1 MEEYIDDLLRR
12 MDDEEAGIRQCAYEE
27 ARELNDLSLFSCFQ
41 EKVTEARKVYIK
53 TSLYFLITQL
63 AINTRE
69 MYIADYLI
77 NRLESEESGVVLDSM
92 LIDLS
97 KLSEASNAHKIIPYI
112 YHKNSGVRYSAVIA
126 LKLCKSLEAEDALLK
141 LLTVEENR
149 DDIVNICAT
158 LHEIGTKRSILSLT
172 KLLHSDS
179 AYIRSAAIETLAEIG
194 RTDLQIVYIEAL
206 HDRNAMVKYEA
217 VRAIY
222 MYGDEMAMRPICE
235 RVNKIVARR
244 RKNEVEPTDESEII
258 IALRFL
264 HKFVDQEEVLKTFDK
279 VYKKR
284 GNLFMP
290 EREWLRDNITYFQEK
305 ECKHQ
310 KKSQPQCNP
319 YPL

>member
-12 MDDEEAGIRQCAYEE
+12 MADEEAGIRQCAYEE
-27 ARELNDLSLFSCFQ
+27 ARQLNDVSLFSCFQ
-41 EKVTEARKVYIK
+41 EKVMEARKVYIK
-53 TSLYFLITQL
+53 TNLYFLITRL
-63 AINTRE
+63 AINTKE

-77 NRLESEESGVVLDSM
+77 DRLESEESRMVLDSM

-158 LHEIGTKRSILSLT
+158 LYEIGTKRSILPLT
-172 KLLHSDS
+172 KLLHCDS
-179 AYIRSAAIETLAEIG
+179 AYVRSTVIEVLAKIG
-194 RTDLQIVYIEAL
+194 GADLQIVYIEAL
-206 HDRNAMVKYEA
+206 KDRNVMVKYEA

-222 MYGDEMAMRPICE
+222 AYGDEMAIQPISE
-235 RVNKIVARR
+235 RVTKVVSRR
-244 RKNEVEPTDESEII
+244 RKNEVEPTDESEIV

-264 HKFVDQEEVLKTFDK
+264 HKFATHEEVLKTFDK

-284 GNLFMP
+284 GNLFLS
-290 EREWLRDNITYFQEK
+290 ERKWIRDNISYLQEK
-305 ECKHQ
+305 ERV
-310 KKSQPQCNP
+310 
-319 YPL
+319 

>member
-12 MDDEEAGIRQCAYEE
+12 MEDEEPGIRQYAYEE
-27 ARELNDLSLFSCFQ
+27 ARQLNDLSLFSCFQ

-53 TSLYFLITQL
+53 ANLYFLITQL
-63 AINTRE
+63 AINTKE

-77 NRLESEESGVVLDSM
+77 DRLESEESRIVLDSM

-141 LLTVEENR
+141 LLAAEGKKDE
-149 DDIVNICAT
+149 IKNICYT
-158 LHEIGTKRSILSLT
+158 LLEIGTNQSILPLT
-172 KLLHSDS
+172 KLLYSDS
-179 AYIRSAAIETLAEIG
+179 AYVRSTVIEVLAKIG
-194 RTDLQIVYIEAL
+194 GSDLQIVYIEAL
-206 HDRNAMVKYEA
+206 KDRNVMVKYEA

-222 MYGDEMAMRPICE
+222 AYGDEIAIKPICE
-235 RVNKIVARR
+235 RVTKVVSRS
-244 RKNEVEPTDESEII
+244 RKNEVEPTDESEIV

-264 HKFVDQEEVLKTFDK
+264 HKFVGHEEVLKTFDK

-284 GNLFMP
+284 GNLFMS
-290 EREWLRDNITYFQEK
+290 ERKWLRDNIVYFQEK
-305 ECKHQ
+305 ERM
-310 KKSQPQCNP
+310 
-319 YPL
+319 

>member
-284 GNLFMP
+284 GNLFMS
-290 EREWLRDNITYFQEK
+290 ERE
-305 ECKHQ
+305 
-310 KKSQPQCNP
+310 
-319 YPL
+319 

>member
-1 MEEYIDDLLRR
+1 

-284 GNLFMP
+284 GNLFMS

-305 ECKHQ
+305 ERM
-310 KKSQPQCNP
+310 
-319 YPL
+319 

>member
-77 NRLESEESGVVLDSM
+77 NRLESEESRVVLDSM

-112 YHKNSGVRYSAVIA
+112 YHKNSGVRAVIA

-194 RTDLQIVYIEAL
+194 RTDLQIVYIDSL
-206 HDRNAMVKYEA
+206 SDRSVMVKYEA
-217 VRAIY
+217 IRAIY
-222 MYGDEMAMRPICE
+222 AYGDEMAIKPICE
-235 RVNKIVARR
+235 RVTKVVSRR
-244 RKNEVEPTDESEII
+244 RKNQVESIDESEIL

-264 HKFVDQEEVLKTFDK
+264 HKFANHEEVLKTFDK

-284 GNLFMP
+284 GNLFMS
-290 EREWLRDNITYFQEK
+290 ERKWLRDNITYFQEK
-305 ECKHQ
+305 ERM
-310 KKSQPQCNP
+310 
-319 YPL
+319 

>member
-27 ARELNDLSLFSCFQ
+27 AMQLNDLSLFSCLQ

-53 TSLYFLITQL
+53 TNLYFLITQL

-77 NRLESEESGVVLDSM
+77 NRLESEESRIVLDSM

-126 LKLCKSLEAEDALLK
+126 LKLCKSLGAEEALLK

-172 KLLHSDS
+172 KLLHCDS

-206 HDRNAMVKYEA
+206 HDRNVMVKYEA

-235 RVNKIVARR
+235 RVNKIVAKR

-258 IALRFL
+258 IALHFL
-264 HKFVDQEEVLKTFDK
+264 HKFVDQEEALKTFDK

-284 GNLFMP
+284 GNLFMS
-290 EREWLRDNITYFQEK
+290 ERKWLRDNITYFQEK
-305 ECKHQ
+305 ERM
-310 KKSQPQCNP
+310 
-319 YPL
+319 

>member
-27 ARELNDLSLFSCFQ
+27 AMQLNDLSLFSCLQ

-53 TSLYFLITQL
+53 TNLYFLITQL

-77 NRLESEESGVVLDSM
+77 NRLESEESRIVLDSM

-126 LKLCKSLEAEDALLK
+126 LKLCKSLGAEEALLK

-172 KLLHSDS
+172 KLLHCDS

-206 HDRNAMVKYEA
+206 HDRNVMVKYEA

-235 RVNKIVARR
+235 RVNKIVAKR

-264 HKFVDQEEVLKTFDK
+264 HKFVDQEEALKTFDK

-284 GNLFMP
+284 GNLFMS
-290 EREWLRDNITYFQEK
+290 ERKWLRDNITYFQEK
-305 ECKHQ
+305 ERM
-310 KKSQPQCNP
+310 
-319 YPL
+319 

>member
-1 MEEYIDDLLRR
+1 MIYRFFLFP
-12 MDDEEAGIRQCAYEE
+12 
-27 ARELNDLSLFSCFQ
+27 RESNGSTKSIYKNEPL
-41 EKVTEARKVYIK
+41 
-53 TSLYFLITQL
+53 FLITQL

-77 NRLESEESGVVLDSM
+77 NRLESEESRVVLDSM

-194 RTDLQIVYIEAL
+194 RTDLQIVYIDSL
-206 HDRNAMVKYEA
+206 SDRSVMVKYEA
-217 VRAIY
+217 IRAIY
-222 MYGDEMAMRPICE
+222 AYGDEMAIKPICE
-235 RVNKIVARR
+235 RVTKVVSRR
-244 RKNEVEPTDESEII
+244 RKNQVESIDESEIL

-264 HKFVDQEEVLKTFDK
+264 HKFANHEEVLKTFDK
-279 VYKKR
+279 VYKNVETCLCRR
-284 GNLFMP
+284 GNGFEIILLTFK
-290 EREWLRDNITYFQEK
+290 RKK
-305 ECKHQ
+305 ECKNH
-310 KKSQPQCNP
+310 KKSQPQ
-319 YPL
+319 